1 MGVVT
6 EKAMFKDVV
15 WQIADSVDML
25 AASYRC
31 DAEMR
36 MASRTREAEAPA
48 GGPPGRAGGVV
59 RRVDELGRIVIPVE
73 IRKRFGIR
81 ERDPLEISVQ
91 GDSVVLTRPIGRR
104 VFCSSVEDLT
114 EFRERSICASCLT
127 LLRADVISA
136 T

>member
-15 WQIADSVDML
+15 WQIVRRVDML

-36 MASRTREAEAPA
+36 MASRSREAEAPT
-48 GGPPGRAGGVV
+48 GGPPGPSGGVV

-73 IRKRFGIR
+73 IRKRFGIVVH
-81 ERDPLEISVQ
+81 DPLEISVS
-91 GDSVVLTRPIGRR
+91 GDSIVLGRPHTAC
-104 VFCSSVEDLT
+104 VF
-114 EFRERSICASCLT
+114 
-127 LLRADVISA
+127 
-136 T
+136 

>member
-1 MGVVT
+1 
-6 EKAMFKDVV
+6 MFQDVV
-15 WQIADSVDML
+15 WQIDDGVDML

-31 DAEMR
+31 NAEIR
-36 MASRTREAEAPA
+36 MASRSREAEAPT
-48 GGPPGRAGGVV
+48 GGPHGRAGGVV

-73 IRKRFGIR
+73 IRKRFGIH

-91 GDSVVLTRPIGRR
+91 GDSVVLTRPIGAC
-104 VFCSSVEDLT
+104 VFCSSVDGLT
-114 EFRERSICASCLT
+114 EFRERSICASCLA

>member
-1 MGVVT
+1 
-6 EKAMFKDVV
+6 MFKDVV
-15 WQIADSVDML
+15 WQIDDGVDML

-31 DAEMR
+31 NAEMR
-36 MASRTREAEAPA
+36 MASGSREAEAPT
-48 GGPPGRAGGVV
+48 GGPDGRAGGVV

-91 GDSVVLTRPIGRR
+91 GDSVVLTRPIDRC
-104 VFCSSVEDLT
+104 VFCSSGDGLT
-114 EFRERSICASCLT
+114 EFRERSICSSCLAS
-127 LLRADVISA
+127 LRADVISA